1 MPAGILLVP
10 LGLLCSQDWG
20 LSSSLGTVLAHAAC
34 QSCEMLEKNVLDMYP
49 TPWFSSTLCIS
60 GFYCYYYFPSVFC
73 LWILENWAVCG
84 MNCKWTLFMKG
95 RLHVPHVGGRKGER
109 KTAVIQLENV
119 QDGPDSKFKGSWA
132 LVM

>member
-1 MPAGILLVP
+1 MVFIYSLHFWFLLLLLFSFSILP
-10 LGLLCSQDWG
+10 LDFGK
-20 LSSSLGTVLAHAAC
+20 LG
-34 QSCEMLEKNVLDMYP
+34 
-49 TPWFSSTLCIS
+49 
-60 GFYCYYYFPSVFC
+60 C
-73 LWILENWAVCG
+73 LWDELQVDSVYE
-84 MNCKWTLFMKG
+84 G